1 GRFSS
6 GGAPPAVDLSVVTG
20 DPTTADQ
27 STESVGA
34 FAGPATGDWDSMEF
48 FPLKDADGK
57 LAQVNLSG
65 TSTVRLTI
73 LPGNVDMNY
82 LAFVPY
88 DQAEAIAFDLANTS
102 PNISAVMISDGD
114 GYIIK
119 GLLTAPNGDPLEVQV
134 KMMVADPELRFL
146 ANNYSPGKDLSLYL
160 GATPEQ
166 LARVIHAL
174 ETEVGIVL
182 PPEDKDKVNSA
193 LSFVQIAGIGGGQG
207 EDDSFEELEY
217 DHRYDDIALDIIS
230 DGQMTAAHESDDFD
244 AYIDSHP
251 DFRS

>member
-1 GRFSS
+1 
-6 GGAPPAVDLSVVTG
+6 
-20 DPTTADQ
+20 
-27 STESVGA
+27 
-34 FAGPATGDWDSMEF
+34 
-48 FPLKDADGK
+48 
-57 LAQVNLSG
+57 
-65 TSTVRLTI
+65 
-73 LPGNVDMNY
+73 
-82 LAFVPY
+82 
-88 DQAEAIAFDLANTS
+88 
-102 PNISAVMISDGD
+102 DGD

-251 DFRS
+251 EFQSLLDTYWSRRGNRDFVSELGASAGQVVAIIAAFEAESGKTLNDAERATITNTVSFIKLAGLV